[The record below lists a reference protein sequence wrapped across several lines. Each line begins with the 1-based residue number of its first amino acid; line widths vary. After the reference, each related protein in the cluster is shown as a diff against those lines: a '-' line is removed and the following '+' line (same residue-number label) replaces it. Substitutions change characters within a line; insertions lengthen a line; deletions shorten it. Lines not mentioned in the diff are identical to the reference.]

1 MKILIIN
8 HFPLEGSGSGIYTK
22 NLARELTKIGH
33 KVKAIFPENK
43 KVTSKDFEIR
53 PIMFKGQNSKDFD
66 VDFNFPCF
74 TSHPRSNITFYQLN
88 KTQMR
93 EYIDIMVRVTEEEV
107 DKFKPDIIHAQH
119 LWITP
124 YAAQRTGIPYVVTA
138 HGTDLKGFK
147 QDKRYHIYALKGAQS
162 ARKVITISKQ
172 VDKETKELY
181 KIEDERRKI
190 IYNGFD
196 TTLFRV
202 KDVSRKEV
210 LERFGISEIPD
221 NLVFFAG
228 KLAHFKGIDILL
240 KAAKIYEN
248 QMKEEVMTLIAGNG
262 VMYEELKELRD
273 FLKLKKTF
281 FLGHVNQDQ
290 LVDLYNI
297 ADVSTVPSRSEPFG
311 LVAIEALA
319 CGTPVVATNQG
330 GLPDFINEDVG
341 TLVEVEDDITLAEA
355 IINELT
361 RVDKKERRKRANE
374 YAIKNFSWENTVREV
389 EKIYREVVNKKIDCN
404 KISGKSFI

>member
-8 HFPLEGSGSGIYTK
+8 HFPLEGSGSGVYTK
-22 NLARELTKIGH
+22 NLAKELTKIGY
-33 KVKAIFPENK
+33 KVKVIFPENQR
-43 KVTSKDFEIR
+43 VSPEDFEIR
-53 PIMFKGQNSKDFD
+53 PIMFKGEGNKDFEI
-66 VDFNFPCF
+66 DFNFPCF

-88 KTQMR
+88 KTQIR
-93 EYIDIMVRVTEEEV
+93 GYIDIMVRVTGEEA

-124 YAAQRTGIPYVVTA
+124 YAAQKTGIPYVVTV

-147 QDKRYHIYALKGAQS
+147 QDKRYHPYALKGAQN

-172 VDKETKELY
+172 VDRETKELY
-181 KIEDERRKI
+181 KIEDERRII
-190 IYNGFD
+190 IYNGYD
-196 TTLFRV
+196 TRLFRV
-202 KDVSRKEV
+202 KDLSRREV
-210 LERFGISEIPD
+210 LDRFGISEIPD
-221 NLVFFAG
+221 YLVFFAG
-228 KLAHFKGIDILL
+228 KLAHFKGVDILL

-341 TLVEVEDDITLAEA
+341 ALVEVEDDIALAEA

-361 RVDKKERRKRANE
+361 RSDKKERRKKASE
-374 YAIKNFSWENTVREV
+374 YAVKNFSWKNTVREV
-389 EKIYREVVNKKIDCN
+389 EKIYKEVVD
-404 KISGKSFI
+404 